1 MSSGLRFTVGLEHRD
16 KGPDRIDQPADPHDT
31 ERKEIQ
37 DAQSV
42 VSADEMMDAETS
54 EKVDSTGTVQDGVI
68 KLDSFFGMDWPMTF
82 VKDGVTP
89 PDMNKEGDSSAAS
102 SADASAK

>member
-1 MSSGLRFTVGLEHRD
+1 MKTLSFSFKSSLGKTTSIRLNKYEADATA
-16 KGPDRIDQPADPHDT
+16 DQAKQFAQIVADA
-31 ERKEIQ
+31 K
-37 DAQSV
+37 A
-42 VSADEMMDAETS
+42 
-54 EKVDSTGTVQDGVI
+54 
-68 KLDSFFGMDWPMTF
+68 F